1 MLVIS
6 RKSGETLMIGDSV
19 SVTVLSV
26 SGDKVAIGIDAPREI
41 TILRG
46 ELIETIES
54 NRESSA
60 QALKDETRRGLAAL
74 IKGSAGAGPGPGPG
88 AGAGGR

>member
-6 RKSGETLMIGDSV
+6 RKSGETLRIGDSV

-41 TILRG
+41 SILRG
-46 ELIETIES
+46 ELLETIES
-54 NRESSA
+54 NKASSA
-60 QALKDETRRGLAAL
+60 QALQDETRRGIAAL
-74 IKGSAGAGPGPGPG
+74 IKEKL
-88 AGAGGR
+88 